1 MRAFEPFFFTINH
14 DDLFSDPRVKDWFLM
29 ESYTPTLVITA
40 LYVMLVY
47 AGKWWMEKREPYKLQ
62 MAVFYYNI
70 GLVILNFYI
79 FYQVNYGHQSETQ

>member
-1 MRAFEPFFFTINH
+1 MG
-14 DDLFSDPRVKDWFLM
+14 
-29 ESYTPTLVITA
+29 SYTPTLAITA

-47 AGKWWMEKREPYKLQ
+47 AGKWWMEKREAYKLK

-79 FYQVNYGHQSETQ
+79 FYQVTIDISQ

>member
-1 MRAFEPFFFTINH
+1 MG
-14 DDLFSDPRVKDWFLM
+14 
-29 ESYTPTLVITA
+29 SYTPTLAITA

-47 AGKWWMEKREPYKLQ
+47 AGKWWMEKREAYKLN

-79 FYQVNYGHQSETQ
+79 FYQVTMDISQ